1 MRRALLFSA
10 IFHLSIALAAIVG
23 LPIFERET
31 PAINRPIPV
40 ELVSVGDITNLPQQ
54 QPKTAQPGPPPSAKP
69 KPSPAPPAPPTP
81 AAAAPPRPDAV
92 PPPPTKKKKTPPK
105 PKQAAEKPE
114 PVRKARLD
122 GPAPR
127 TKPAR
132 QKPLDTMRIAAL
144 LDKSRPKP
152 DRTASE
158 TPKPDVKQPTRE
170 KESLASTISRSLS
183 TRLTISEVDA
193 IRAQIQECWIVPAG
207 ARYAEDLSVRLR
219 IFLRRDGG
227 LARTPEVVDSD
238 RMTRDTHFRT
248 AAEHAVR
255 AVQKCVPLRNLPAD
269 KYDRW
274 RDIELTFDPR
284 EMLGG

>member
-10 IFHLSIALAAIVG
+10 IFHLSIALSAIVG
-23 LPIFERET
+23 LPAFERE
-31 PAINRPIPV
+31 PPVIHQPIPV
-40 ELVSVGDITNLPQQ
+40 ELISVGEITNLPQR
-54 QPKTAQPGPPPSAKP
+54 QPEPVEPGPPPAAKP
-69 KPSPAPPAPPTP
+69 EPPQAAPKPF
-81 AAAAPPRPDAV
+81 AAAPPRPDAV
-92 PPPPTKKKKTPPK
+92 PPPPTEKRKEPPK
-105 PKQAAEKPE
+105 PRQVTEKPE
-114 PVRKARLD
+114 PERQVRLD

-127 TKPAR
+127 TKPSR
-132 QKPLDTMRIAAL
+132 QKPFDTMRITAL

-152 DRTASE
+152 ERTGPE
-158 TPKPDVKQPTRE
+158 TPKTDTKQLGQE
-170 KESLASTISRSLS
+170 EDSLASAISRSLS
-183 TRLTISEVDA
+183 TRLTISEIDA

-219 IFLRRDGG
+219 IFLRPDGG